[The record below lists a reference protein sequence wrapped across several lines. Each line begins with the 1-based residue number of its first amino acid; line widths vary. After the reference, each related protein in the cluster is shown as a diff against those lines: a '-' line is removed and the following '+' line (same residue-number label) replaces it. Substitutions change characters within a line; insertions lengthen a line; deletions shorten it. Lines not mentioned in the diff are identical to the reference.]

1 MPGFYLRASGK
12 TEGGAETEGVS
23 PMTVS
28 LEDLHAEALA
38 LLDGVPEGP
47 ELDMRTSALIELA
60 VRAAV
65 TALDVDGIRTATGL
79 ALDAGA
85 TADQIHETL
94 VLVSGLG
101 VHSPR
106 LLIR

>member
-28 LEDLHAEALA
+28 LEDLRAEALA
-38 LLDGVPEGP
+38 LLDGLPEGP
-47 ELDMRTSALIELA
+47 ELDMRTSALIE
-60 VRAAV
+60 
-65 TALDVDGIRTATGL
+65 
-79 ALDAGA
+79 
-85 TADQIHETL
+85 L